1 MPIFKSRTFYTLVV
15 MCLFN
20 ILNVY
25 GHLLPAGMSDL
36 VNLMLTSVAAYFHVN
51 PSSVYAPAGSTI
63 VQTSPSVTTVTAPSP
78 VTP

>member
-1 MPIFKSRTFYTLVV
+1 MSIFKSRTFYTLVV

-36 VNLMLTSVAAYFHVN
+36 VNLILTSIAAYFHVN
-51 PSSVYAPAGSTI
+51 PQQSYGNSVLPPTTPA
-63 VQTSPSVTTVTAPSP
+63 A
-78 VTP
+78 